1 MRSREEAKWE
11 KRVVPPI
18 LRLFKAIYIICNPY
32 TPYSR
37 EEVERAFQEMRTVL
51 ALGVNAE

>member
-1 MRSREEAKWE
+1 MRSREEATWE